1 MKKGS
6 SLLTMILSLG
16 LVTVVAAA
24 LLAWVYTVTLE
35 PIKVAE
41 RSKQV
46 EAIRAVTPKFDNV
59 PTEEVAEITLQG
71 DPAPVSVFPAR
82 ENGKLVGA
90 AVESYTK
97 DGFSGE
103 FRVMFGFNDAGDV
116 TGFEVLS
123 HAETPGLGA
132 KMNDWFRM
140 EEGKRSVIGKNP
152 ATNNLTVA
160 KDGGEIDAITAA
172 TITSRAFLDALRR
185 AHAAFIQYRDS
196 QPANN

>member
-90 AVESYTK
+90 AVESYT
-97 DGFSGE
+97 
-103 FRVMFGFNDAGDV
+103 
-116 TGFEVLS
+116 
-123 HAETPGLGA
+123 
-132 KMNDWFRM
+132 
-140 EEGKRSVIGKNP
+140 
-152 ATNNLTVA
+152 
-160 KDGGEIDAITAA
+160 
-172 TITSRAFLDALRR
+172 
-185 AHAAFIQYRDS
+185 
-196 QPANN
+196 